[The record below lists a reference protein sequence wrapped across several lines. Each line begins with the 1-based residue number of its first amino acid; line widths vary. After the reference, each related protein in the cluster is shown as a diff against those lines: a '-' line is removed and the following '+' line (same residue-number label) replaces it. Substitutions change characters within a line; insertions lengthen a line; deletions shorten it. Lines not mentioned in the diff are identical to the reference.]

1 MMNPR
6 VIVYATIIQLAAF
19 AIFDQGDGPVTE
31 ASFREIAAVSLS
43 PMVAVAL
50 AHTFAEVLDHQIA
63 HGNRFRWRDVG
74 ELVRPNLQFLYV
86 GLAPIVIAI
95 PFALTGAT
103 NDVVVNTVYAFGVA
117 SLFIWGFIAA
127 RGSGRPLRGQVLY
140 ALAYGILG
148 LLVVGIELL
157 LTH

>member
-19 AIFDQGDGPVTE
+19 AIFDHGDGPVTE

-43 PMVAVAL
+43 PMIAVAL

-95 PFALTGAT
+95 PFAVAGVT

>member
-19 AIFDQGDGPVTE
+19 AIFDQGDGPITE
-31 ASFREIAAVSLS
+31 ASFREIAVVSLS
-43 PMVAVAL
+43 PMIAVAI

-63 HGNRFRWRDVG
+63 DGNRFSWQDVG

-95 PFALTGAT
+95 PFALASASS
-103 NDVVVNTVYAFGVA
+103 DLVVNVVYAFGIA

-127 RGSGRPLRGQVLY
+127 RSSGRPIRGQIIY
-140 ALAYGILG
+140 SIAYGVLG
-148 LLVVGIELL
+148 LCVVAIELV

>member
-19 AIFDQGDGPVTE
+19 SIFDQGEGQVTE
-31 ASFREIAAVSLS
+31 ASFRAIAAVSLS

-63 HGNRFRWRDVG
+63 HGNHFQWRDVG

-86 GLAPIVIAI
+86 GLAPIIIAI
-95 PFALTGAT
+95 PFALAGAT
-103 NDVVVNTVYAFGVA
+103 NDLVVNTVYAFGVT
-117 SLFIWGFIAA
+117 SLFVWGFVAA
-127 RGSGRPLRGQVLY
+127 RGSGRPLRGQFLY

>member
-43 PMVAVAL
+43 PMIAVAL
-50 AHTFAEVLDHQIA
+50 AHTFAEILDHQIA
-63 HGNRFRWRDVG
+63 HGNRFQWRDVG
-74 ELVRPNLQFLYV
+74 ELVRPNLQFVYV
-86 GLAPIVIAI
+86 GLAPILITI

-103 NDVVVNTVYAFGVA
+103 NDLVVNTVYAFGVA

-127 RGSGRPLRGQVLY
+127 RRSGRPVRGQFLY

-148 LLVVGIELL
+148 LIVVVIELL

>member
-74 ELVRPNLQFLYV
+74 ELIRPNLQFLYV

-95 PFALTGAT
+95 PFAVAGAT

-148 LLVVGIELL
+148 LLVVCIELL